1 MKVII
6 NGCTGRMGSALSE
19 QCRQAGVTV
28 ICGVDR
34 RPCEYWYPV
43 YGSLSLVSE
52 KADVLIDF
60 SAASAL
66 EEVLSY
72 AERTSTPLVLATTG
86 YTAEQNAWII
96 KTSESL
102 PVFRSKN
109 MSLGVSL
116 AASLAAE
123 AAKALGGDFD
133 IEIIETHHSGKVDA
147 PSGTALMIAD
157 EITGAV
163 GGEHD
168 YVFDRTGRR
177 EPRGK
182 NEIGIQSVR
191 GGGVVG
197 DHTVMFLGKYES
209 IAISH
214 RAFDRSL
221 FASGALRAAEFVS
234 GLGPGLYSM
243 KDLIASEVK

>member
-1 MKVII
+1 M
-6 NGCTGRMGSALSE
+6 
-19 QCRQAGVTV
+19 
-28 ICGVDR
+28 
-34 RPCEYWYPV
+34 
-43 YGSLSLVSE
+43 SLVSE

-86 YTAEQNAWII
+86 YTAEQNARII

-133 IEIIETHHSGKVDA
+133 IEII
-147 PSGTALMIAD
+147 
-157 EITGAV
+157 
-163 GGEHD
+163 
-168 YVFDRTGRR
+168 
-177 EPRGK
+177 
-182 NEIGIQSVR
+182 
-191 GGGVVG
+191 
-197 DHTVMFLGKYES
+197 
-209 IAISH
+209 
-214 RAFDRSL
+214 
-221 FASGALRAAEFVS
+221 
-234 GLGPGLYSM
+234 
-243 KDLIASEVK
+243 